1 MRILGRVFIILGLS
15 VALTGFTAL
24 SAHAALMAPSLTF
37 DLTNFAGGVTS
48 ITSTINGGLTTNGDV
63 QVFST
68 QVATPGGGEYDYF
81 YFNTTPSTVSLA
93 NNASLYWSITANFTL
108 NQAAYFDGYEFQWT
122 TGGVGGT
129 PVPLASLLSGFIN
142 YPGNGPVG
150 DGFANGYGALP
161 SPPATTFSDLIAAGP
176 TSFDPVLFVNPYSFV
191 ANGGIN
197 ADLDTGVNIVLHFDP
212 VPVPGTLPLVLS
224 GLGALAGWR
233 RFRKS

>member
-1 MRILGRVFIILGLS
+1 MRILGRLFIILGLS
-15 VALTGFTAL
+15 VALTGFMAL

-81 YFNTTPSTVSLA
+81 FFNTTPINVPLA
-93 NNASLYWSITANFTL
+93 NNPNLYWAITANFTL

-122 TGGVGGT
+122 TGGVGGA
-129 PVPLASLLSGFIN
+129 PVPLASLLPGFIN
-142 YPGNGPVG
+142 YPGDGPVG

-161 SPPATTFSDLIAAGP
+161 SPPATTFSALFPAGP
-176 TSFDPVLFVNPYSFV
+176 NSTTFLFVDPYSLV
-191 ANGGIN
+191 LNGGIN
-197 ADLDTGVNIVLHFDP
+197 PVLDTGVNIALHFDP

-224 GLGALAGWR
+224 GLGALLAWR
-233 RFRKS
+233 RWRA